1 MDNKSYQDHFF
12 KKAKSLGYRSR
23 SAFKLIELDQ
33 KFKFLKNRIN
43 LLDLG
48 SFPGGWCQVAKDK
61 VKNGKI
67 IGLDKKA
74 VGKINGINMIKGNF
88 LEDKLRASIK
98 SYFDSQIDVI
108 LSDMAADTTGN
119 KSLDCIRTNQLCL
132 QVLDFSKKVL
142 SKNGTVVSKLFM
154 GEDFEEIKKNAKK
167 NFKKINFFKPKSSR
181 DESRETYIHCAG
193 LYTL

>member
-12 KKAKSLGYRSR
+12 KKAKSQGYRSR
-23 SAFKLIELDQ
+23 SAFKLIELNK

-48 SFPGGWCQVAKDK
+48 SSPGGWCQVTKEK

-74 VGKINGINMIKGNF
+74 VDKIKGINFLKGDF
-88 LEDKLRASIK
+88 LDEKIRSSIL
-98 SYFDSQIDVI
+98 SYFDSRIDVI

-132 QVLDFSKKVL
+132 QVLEFSKKVL
-142 SKNGTVVSKLFM
+142 GKNGTVVSKLFM
-154 GEDFEEIKKNAKK
+154 GEDFEEIKLNAKK
-167 NFKKINFFKPKSSR
+167 NFKKINFFKPNSSR
-181 DESRETYIHCAG
+181 GESRETYIHCLG

>member
-12 KKAKSLGYRSR
+12 KKAKSQGYRSR
-23 SAFKLIELDQ
+23 SAFKLIQLNK

-48 SFPGGWCQVAKDK
+48 SSPGGWCQVAKEK

-74 VGKINGINMIKGNF
+74 VDEIKGINIIKGDF
-88 LEDKLRASIK
+88 LDEKIRSSIL
-98 SYFDSQIDVI
+98 SYFDSRIDVI

-132 QVLDFSKKVL
+132 QVLEFSKKVL
-142 SKNGTVVSKLFM
+142 GKNGTVVSKLFM
-154 GEDFEEIKKNAKK
+154 GEDFEEIKLNAKK
-167 NFKKINFFKPKSSR
+167 NFKKINFFKPNSSR
-181 DESRETYIHCAG
+181 GESRETYIHCLG

>member
-12 KKAKSLGYRSR
+12 KKAKSQGYRSR
-23 SAFKLIELDQ
+23 SAFKLIELNK

-48 SFPGGWCQVAKDK
+48 SSPGGWCQVAKEK

-74 VGKINGINMIKGNF
+74 IDKIKGINFLKGDF
-88 LEDKLRASIK
+88 LDEKIRSSIL
-98 SYFDSQIDVI
+98 SYFDSRIDVI

-132 QVLDFSKKVL
+132 QVLEFSKKVL
-142 SKNGTVVSKLFM
+142 GKNGAVISKLFM
-154 GEDFEEIKKNAKK
+154 GEDFEEIKLNAKK
-167 NFKKINFFKPKSSR
+167 NFKKINFFKPNSSR
-181 DESRETYIHCAG
+181 GESRETYIHCLG